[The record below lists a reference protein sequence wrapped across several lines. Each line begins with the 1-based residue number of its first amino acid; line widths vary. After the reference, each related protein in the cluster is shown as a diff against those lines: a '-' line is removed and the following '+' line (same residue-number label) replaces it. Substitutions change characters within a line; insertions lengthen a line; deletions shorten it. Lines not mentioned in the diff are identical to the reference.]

1 MMLENEIELFS
12 LGVLIAYNPFIVKI
26 GLGNDFFVV
35 LSASYSLK
43 KKHEK
48 S

>member
-26 GLGNDFFVV
+26 GLGNDFLLCF
-35 LSASYSLK
+35 LLLIRS